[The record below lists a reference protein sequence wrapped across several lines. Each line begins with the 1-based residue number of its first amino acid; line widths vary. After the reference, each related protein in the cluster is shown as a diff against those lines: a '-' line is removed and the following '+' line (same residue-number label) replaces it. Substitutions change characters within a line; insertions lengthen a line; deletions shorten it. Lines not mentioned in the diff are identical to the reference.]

1 MSRPDTTPSPDRIDP
16 NKPIEPKTAIG
27 SNTGSDFQTF
37 MQGSGTN
44 PVAASAAGGA
54 PTPIELA
61 RPPQQPGAPTLN
73 TLLAQSANM
82 QDSLGTLQ
90 DQLGTPNL
98 KLKRSQAHLLRNK
111 LSDANNYIRGAAG
124 KLGLETP
131 PLKTPSH
138 PGVTERLMAYI
149 NDGQEKMVGVQQK
162 LDELMGRKEQLSPG
176 DMMMV
181 QIKMGQAQQEIEYS
195 STVLSKVIDALK
207 QVFNIQL

>member
-1 MSRPDTTPSPDRIDP
+1 MSRPDATPSPDRIDP
-16 NKPIEPKTAIG
+16 NKSIEPQTSIR
-27 SNTGSDFQTF
+27 SQTGSDFQTF
-37 MQGSGTN
+37 MQGGGAKPT
-44 PVAASAAGGA
+44 AASTTGA
-54 PTPIELA
+54 PSPLELTK
-61 RPPQQPGAPTLN
+61 PSQQLAAPTFN

-90 DQLGTPNL
+90 DQLSTPNL

-111 LSDANNYIRGAAG
+111 LGDANNYIRGAAG
-124 KLGLETP
+124 KLGIDTP
-131 PLKTPSH
+131 PIKMPSH

-181 QIKMGQAQQEIEYS
+181 QVKMGQAQQEIEYS

-207 QVFNIQL
+207 QLFNIQL